1 MSLQALVDQFNTTYK
16 VPTSETPVLP
26 DDAAMD
32 RIYSLIHE
40 ELMEL
45 CDAMDTKDLV
55 GIADA
60 LTDILYVT
68 AQQARV
74 IGLPVDSLLA
84 EVQRSNMSK
93 LGSDG
98 EPIFRED
105 GKVLKGPNYSP
116 PDIKGVLEGTL
127 NG

>member
-16 VPTSETPVLP
+16 VHTSENPVVP
-26 DDAAMD
+26 DDSVMD

-45 CDAMDTKDLV
+45 CDAMDNKDLV
-55 GIADA
+55 GMADA
-60 LTDILYVT
+60 LTDIIYVT

-93 LGSDG
+93 LGEDG
-98 EPIFRED
+98 EPLFRED

-116 PDIKGVLEGTL
+116 PDIKSVLEGTL
-127 NG
+127 

>member
-16 VPTSETPVLP
+16 VPTSETAVLP
-26 DDAAMD
+26 DDATMD

-116 PDIKGVLEGTL
+116 PDIKGVLGGTL

>member
-26 DDAAMD
+26 DDSVMD

-55 GIADA
+55 GMADA
-60 LTDILYVT
+60 LTDIIYVA

-74 IGLPVDSLLA
+74 IGLPIDALLA

-93 LGSDG
+93 LGPDG

-105 GKVLKGPNYSP
+105 GKVLKGPKYSP
-116 PDIKGVLEGTL
+116 PDIKSVLEAAGL
-127 NG
+127 